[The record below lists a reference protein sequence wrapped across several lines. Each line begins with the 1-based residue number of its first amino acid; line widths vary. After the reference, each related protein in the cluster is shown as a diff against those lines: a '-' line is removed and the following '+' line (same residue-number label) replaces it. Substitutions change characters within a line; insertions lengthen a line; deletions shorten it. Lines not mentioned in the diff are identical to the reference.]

1 MFNMFVYAPI
11 VALAI
16 VFMAWAIVH
25 GFEEDAYRKA
35 HPTRRARR

>member
-1 MFNMFVYAPI
+1 MLNMFVYAPI

-16 VFMAWAIVH
+16 VFMAWAITH
-25 GFEEDAYRKA
+25 YMAEDAYRKA